1 MAIGKV
7 GSFATVEP
15 AIVDFGAMAAG
26 TIDKMQAQRQAKVKA
41 KDARQKEIEKIGG
54 IGALKNTNIKGLNQ
68 GLYQIYTKK
77 RGEFAEAAR
86 LGDTEKMRRLQEDV
100 FSMNNVVDNIVKQY
114 DFYLK
119 NEDKF
124 DPDYLNRSRN
134 FLDNIDIANSDVRED
149 ENGRVLFTVYGD
161 ADRTQVL
168 AKDIAANE
176 IMDINR
182 VPYKFNEEA
191 MVKSFIKNYPLD
203 EIEGFVNAGSLIGTQ
218 KEIKL
223 ENNPRVLSA
232 IEDKAMTLTNDSTA
246 MAFFGKTIG
255 KFESDARGFTNEE
268 KEQAKA
274 FFEKKLKDAYKA
286 ELDLAVQQKRTAR
299 AGKAESAPYGTPQ
312 SSYEYSSLPTL
323 SGNQKYTSMA
333 IKPIGFGSFSIKSVV
348 YDPVNNKIYP
358 VVSRPISEGATES
371 ARGESGSSITAREG
385 ATLAEAQPII
395 QEGERKVYMDMIR
408 KELGLDTEQQ
418 LKDILL
424 GL

>member
-26 TIDKMQAQRQAKVKA
+26 TIDKIQAQRQTKVKA
-41 KDARQKEIEKIGG
+41 KDARQKEIEKLGG
-54 IGALKNTNIKGLNQ
+54 LGGLKSTNIKGLNQ
-68 GLYQIYTKK
+68 GL
-77 RGEFAEAAR
+77 EAAYAPMR
-86 LGDTEKMRRLQEDV
+86 DEYALARANGDLSKMRELQEEV
-100 FSMNNVVDNIVKQY
+100 FSMNNVVDNVVKQH

-119 NEDKF
+119 NEEKF
-124 DPDYLNRSRN
+124 DSTYFSRATKV
-134 FLDNIDIANSDVRED
+134 LDNIDIANMDVERGRD
-149 ENGRVLFTVYGD
+149 GRVRFTVYGD
-161 ADRTQVL
+161 PEKSEVL
-168 AKDIAANE
+168 FDSMTPNE
-176 IMDINR
+176 IIDSLKI
-182 VPYKFNEEA
+182 PYKFNADAEIKGF
-191 MVKSFIKNYPLD
+191 VKNYALD
-203 EIEGFVNAGSLIGTQ
+203 DIEELFASGGLVGTQ
-218 KEIKL
+218 KEKKL
-223 ENNPRVLSA
+223 EDNPRVLSA
-232 IEDKAMTLTNDSTA
+232 ITSRAAELSNDSTA

-255 KFESDARGFTNEE
+255 KYESDVRGYSTEE
-268 KEQAKA
+268 KEEAQK
-274 FFEKKLKDAYKA
+274 FFEKKFKEAYK
-286 ELDLAVQQKRTAR
+286 EEFDLSVQQKRTAR
-299 AGKAESAPYGTPQ
+299 AGKAESSPYGTPQ